1 MFSKNDIRQLKTF
14 GIEPKTIEEQLRIFR
29 SGINY
34 PKIDRA
40 ASVGDGIVRLDDDER
55 CRYTDTWAQ
64 YLTDDRH
71 RAVKFVPASGAA
83 SRMFKDLFEYIEKE
97 EPTQFVGKF
106 FNDIEFFAF
115 YDLLDEKCQEVHG
128 KGLEELLIA
137 GEFTPVLRLLLEE
150 QGLNYGNLPKGLL
163 LFHRYHNERR
173 TPMLEHLVEGVQY
186 ARGKDN
192 TVRLHFTVSPEHRRL
207 FAEHLTQNID
217 KYEERYGVRFDVS
230 FSEQKKSTDTIA
242 ADTHNEPFRDEDG
255 SLVLRPAGHGALIEN
270 LNELDADI
278 VFIKNIDNVVPDHL
292 KETTAEWKKAIA
304 GYAVNLQ
311 QQAFEYLREL
321 ENPDITEAKLQVI
334 DKFCQ
339 SRLFNYRN
347 AEQLDR
353 EDKRAYLR
361 RKLDRPMRVCGM
373 VKNEGE
379 PGGGPYLVH
388 NADGTVSPQILEASQ
403 INTADDTQRTIMEQ
417 ATHFNPVDLVCCP
430 KDYKGRAF
438 DLRKY
443 VDGTTCFI
451 STKSKG
457 GRELKALELPGLWN
471 GAMADWNTVFVE
483 VPLATFNP
491 VKNVNDLL
499 RPEHQ

>member
-14 GIEPKTIEEQLRIFR
+14 GIEPETIEEQLRIFR

-34 PKIDRA
+34 PQIDRA

-97 EPTQFVGKF
+97 EPTHFVGKF

-137 GEFTPVLRLLLEE
+137 GEFTLVLRLLLEE
-150 QGLNYGNLPKGLL
+150 RGLNYGNLPKGLL

-186 ARGKDN
+186 ARSNDN

-304 GYAVNLQ
+304 GYVVNLQ

-339 SRLFNYRN
+339 SRLFNY
-347 AEQLDR
+347 
-353 EDKRAYLR
+353 
-361 RKLDRPMRVCGM
+361 
-373 VKNEGE
+373 
-379 PGGGPYLVH
+379 H

-403 INTADDTQRTIMEQ
+403 INTADDTQIAIMEQ

-443 VDGTTCFI
+443 VDSTTCFI